1 MFLTNFIID
10 NTIYMYLG
18 FKFLLSNFEY
28 LFVQN
33 RQNTVGDI
41 SLFMSIAKNSHG
53 ISINK

>member
-28 LFVQN
+28 LFVQK
-33 RQNTVGDI
+33 RQNTVDDI